1 MAQLLP
7 DVTSA
12 NSKPFKAS
20 PNNWC
25 HRDTLRI
32 FIAFH
37 YCSWRFILDVG
48 CFFPWT
54 IHLGNLN
61 KTYVMG
67 PTHTDW
73 HQESMPQY
81 RPLVTHKLYVL
92 NVFLFLFGLW
102 YPGLYQYP
110 PCFSCSAL
118 CVFPCQAFSPPPTTT
133 RWKKWLL
140 ITEVLPKK
148 GTAEMIHQP
157 IGSNIFIGSHILG
170 GRSSKNSA
178 SIHIT
183 RRSSRDLGD
192 KFSKNSHSKTKKLS
206 DAMKSRAY
214 QLS

>member
-1 MAQLLP
+1 MLGVFSMDNSSGKPKQNICDGANTHRLTPGEHATIPPVSYTQIVCLEPLTLPFWVMIPGPGLPVCPLFQLQCPL
-7 DVTSA
+7 
-12 NSKPFKAS
+12 
-20 PNNWC
+20 
-25 HRDTLRI
+25 
-32 FIAFH
+32 
-37 YCSWRFILDVG
+37 
-48 CFFPWT
+48 CF
-54 IHLGNLN
+54 
-61 KTYVMG
+61 
-67 PTHTDW
+67 
-73 HQESMPQY
+73 SMPS
-81 RPLVTHKLYVL
+81 TK
-92 NVFLFLFGLW
+92 
-102 YPGLYQYP
+102 
-110 PCFSCSAL
+110 
-118 CVFPCQAFSPPPTTT
+118 PPTTT

-170 GRSSKNSA
+170 GRSSKK